1 MSELQSKALA
11 EAAADQWKVLPSGLT
26 VLVRPMPGYSGTHV
40 IYATRFGSIDRDF
53 RLNGREVHL
62 PAGVAHF
69 LEHKMFEDQD
79 GDAFAKFAKTGANAN
94 AFTSFDRTCYL
105 FTATQQLDESLD
117 VLLGMV
123 GHPYFTEQTIAKE
136 QGIIGQEIKMY
147 DDSADWRLITGL
159 CECLYHSHPIRSDI
173 AGSCESIAEITPGM
187 LYDCCEAF
195 YAPGNMVLAAA
206 GNTTMEQVL
215 AACARHG
222 LLDPRPE
229 ERVQRL
235 WADEPMTL
243 AAAEKRIRMPVS
255 KPCFGLGFKEAPLAP
270 DDLRSEMLYDLVLCC
285 ICGGMSPLYRRLYDS
300 GLTNPGFG
308 GEVLRVDG
316 CCCILF
322 TGESDEPDTVK
333 QLLLDEIE
341 QVRRAGIDRE
351 VFTLCKN
358 EKYGQLIENL
368 ENVEDSASQ
377 MADFA
382 LSGQTVAQQITT
394 LAALTAEDADAA
406 LQTILQPGRMAAMYI
421 DPDGTA
427 DLPDTDDE
435 AELED

>member
-69 LEHKMFEDQD
+69 LAHKMFEDQD

-341 QVRRAGIDRE
+341 QTRRAGIDRE

-382 LSGQTVAQQITT
+382 LSGQTVAQQITM
-394 LAALTAEDADAA
+394 LAGLTAEDADAA
-406 LQTILQPGRMAAMYI
+406 LQHILCTDRMATMYI
-421 DPDGTA
+421 QPDGTA
-427 DLPDTDDE
+427 PQAGEDEEDDE
-435 AELED
+435 

>member
-322 TGESDEPDTVK
+322 TGESDEPDAVK

-382 LSGQTVAQQITT
+382 LSGQTVAQQITM
-394 LAALTAEDADAA
+394 LAGLTAEDADAA
-406 LQTILQPGRMAAMYI
+406 LQHILSTDRMAVMDI
-421 DPDGTA
+421 LPDGTA
-427 DLPDTDDE
+427 PLAENEEE
-435 AELED
+435 AE

>member
-11 EAAADQWKVLPSGLT
+11 EAAADQWKVLSSGLT

-173 AGSCESIAEITPGM
+173 AGSCESIAEITPEM

-222 LLDPRPE
+222 LLDARPE

-270 DDLRSEMLYDLVLCC
+270 DDLCSEMLYDLVLCC

-382 LSGQTVAQQITT
+382 LSGQTVSQQITM
-394 LAALTAEDADAA
+394 LAGLTAEDADAA
-406 LQTILQPGRMAAMYI
+406 LQHILSTDRMAVMDI
-421 DPDGTA
+421 LPDGTA
-427 DLPDTDDE
+427 PLAENEEE
-435 AELED
+435 AE

>member
-40 IYATRFGSIDRDF
+40 IYATRFGSIDRAF

-173 AGSCESIAEITPGM
+173 AGSCESIAEITPEM

-406 LQTILQPGRMAAMYI
+406 LQTILQPDRMAAMYI

>member
-159 CECLYHSHPIRSDI
+159 CECLYHSDPIRSDI

-382 LSGQTVAQQITT
+382 LSGQTVAQQITM
-394 LAALTAEDADAA
+394 LAGLTAEDADAA
-406 LQTILQPGRMAAMYI
+406 LQHILSTDRMAVMDI
-421 DPDGTA
+421 LPDGTA
-427 DLPDTDDE
+427 PLAENEEE
-435 AELED
+435 AE

>member
-235 WADEPMTL
+235 WAAEPMTL

-382 LSGQTVAQQITT
+382 LSGQTVAQQITM
-394 LAALTAEDADAA
+394 LAGLTAEDADAA
-406 LQTILQPGRMAAMYI
+406 LQHILSTDRMAVMDI
-421 DPDGTA
+421 LPDGTA
-427 DLPDTDDE
+427 PLAENEEE
-435 AELED
+435 AE